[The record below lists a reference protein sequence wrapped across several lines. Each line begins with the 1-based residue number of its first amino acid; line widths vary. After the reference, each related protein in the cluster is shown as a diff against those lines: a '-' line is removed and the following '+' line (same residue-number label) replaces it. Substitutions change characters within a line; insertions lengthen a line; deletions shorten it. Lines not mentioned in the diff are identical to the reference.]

1 MTPFAASGPASDPGH
16 TVATPAGSI
25 YAGHVVHVR
34 HRPKRHRLSYR
45 VFTLGLDIDRLD
57 ALDRALRLF
66 GNERRALLSLRA
78 SDHGPRDGGTDDGG
92 TGLRPWVE
100 GLLRD
105 IGQPAPAQ
113 IEMLTYP
120 RLFGY
125 VFNPLTVY
133 FCRDAESTLRA
144 IVYEVHNTFG
154 DRHAYAIPVE
164 GEGRGLVMQQAEKRF
179 FVSPF
184 IENEGSYRFRVR
196 PPGDDV
202 AVVIRHAT
210 ADGPLLDAS
219 FTGTRRPLT
228 DRQILSAVLRHPLM
242 THKVTLG
249 IHLEAARLWLKGIP
263 FLGRPAS
270 SWRA

>member
-1 MTPFAASGPASDPGH
+1 MTLVPTAEER
-16 TVATPAGSI
+16 PAGSI

-57 ALDRALRLF
+57 ELDRDLRLF
-66 GNERRALLSLRA
+66 GNERAAVLSLRA
-78 SDHGPRDGGTDDGG
+78 ADHGPKDGG

-105 IGQPAPAQ
+105 IGLDAPVT

-133 FCRDAESTLRA
+133 FCRDADRLLHA

-154 DRHAYAIPVE
+154 DRHAYAIPVQP
-164 GEGRGLVMQQAEKRF
+164 GETESLVMQQAEKRF

-184 IENEGSYRFRVR
+184 IENEGNYRFRVR
-196 PPGDDV
+196 PPEDDV
-202 AVVIRHAT
+202 AVVIRHST
-210 ADGPLLDAS
+210 AEGPLLDAS
-219 FTGTRRPLT
+219 FTGTRHPLT
-228 DRQILSAVLRHPLM
+228 DRQILATVLRHPLM
-242 THKVTLG
+242 THKVTFG
-249 IHLEAARLWLKGIP
+249 IHWEAARLWLKGIP